1 MPAAQLD
8 ADAAPPVRAA
18 TAGWDRLL
26 SWPNAVTLVRTVLAV
41 GLGLVAVV
49 ESSARLAAIAYAV
62 YWTGDILDGLLAR
75 RLDQE
80 TRIGAILD
88 IVSDRACS
96 AVLVCALVTI
106 NPSLWLALAIFLVQ
120 FMVVDC
126 VLSLA
131 FLRWPLLSPNYFG
144 RVDAVIYRYNWSPP
158 AKAVNTAG
166 VVLAVAAGSAVLAT
180 VIAVAQLALKC
191 WSVRRLVTLP
201 VPGDVRGP

>member
-1 MPAAQLD
+1 MAAAQLD
-8 ADAAPPVRAA
+8 ADAASSDS
-18 TAGWDRLL
+18 TFAGAWERLL
-26 SWPNAVTLVRTVLAV
+26 SWPNTVTLVRTVLAV
-41 GLGLVAVV
+41 GIGLVAVV
-49 ESSARLAAIAYAV
+49 EGSARLAAIAYAV
-62 YWTGDILDGLLAR
+62 YWAGDILDGWLAR

-106 NPSLWLALAIFLVQ
+106 NPSLWFALAIFLVQ

-131 FLRWPLLSPNYFG
+131 FLRWPLRSPNYFG
-144 RVDAVIYRYNWSPP
+144 LVDPVIYRYNWSPP

-166 VVLAVAAGSAVLAT
+166 VVLAVAAGSALLASA
-180 VIAVAQLALKC
+180 IAVAQLVLKC
-191 WSVRRLVTLP
+191 WSVRRLVALP

>member
-1 MPAAQLD
+1 MAAPQLD
-8 ADAAPPVRAA
+8 PEAAPAVSRAP
-18 TAGWDRLL
+18 AGWDPLANV
-26 SWPNAVTLVRTVLAV
+26 PNLVTLVRTVGAV
-41 GLGLVAVV
+41 ALGLVAVL
-49 ESSARLAAIAYAV
+49 ESSPRLAAGAYAV
-62 YWTGDILDGLLAR
+62 YWIGDILDGWLAR
-75 RLDQE
+75 RLGQE
-80 TRIGAILD
+80 TRTGAVLD

-106 NPSLWLALAIFLVQ
+106 NPSLWVALAIFLVQ

-131 FLRWPLLSPNYFG
+131 FLRWPLLSPNHFG
-144 RVDAVIYRYNWSPP
+144 RVDEVIYRYNWSPP

-180 VIAVAQLALKC
+180 AIAVAQLALKC

-201 VPGDVRGP
+201 LPGAPGGA